1 MKFGFVNAAV
11 LLVLL
16 VFLTAGC
23 GKTTRE
29 IIAGE
34 GSILTENAEGD
45 LMSSYA
51 DGGFSRSKD
60 NSSGSV
66 KNPSNDSTGAG
77 NIAGNATGNG
87 NTEGTDEDK
96 DTGSG
101 SSGDDED
108 VKGDSGATIFVYVCG
123 EVISPGV
130 YELPEGSRI
139 YEAVA
144 AAGGMKEGADPDFIN
159 QAAVLED
166 GEKLKIYSLDE
177 TSSMEETLDGTTA
190 GTGSS
195 GSGNTGNSGAG
206 NTGSGK
212 TSKINLNTADESTL
226 MTLPGIGEAKA
237 KAIISFRKESG
248 GFETIEDIMKV
259 SGIKNS
265 VFDKIKDLVTVNQ
278 E

>member
-16 VFLTAGC
+16 AFLTAGC

-195 GSGNTGNSGAG
+195 GSGNAG
-206 NTGSGK
+206 SSEAGDTKSGK
-212 TSKINLNTADESTL
+212 TSKININTAGESEL
-226 MTLPGIGEAKA
+226 MTLPGIGEARA
-237 KAIISFRKESG
+237 KAIISYRKESG

-259 SGIKNS
+259 NGIKDS
-265 VFDKIKDLVTVNQ
+265 VFDQIKDIVTVNQ